1 MKGTQQHTIFASLRL
16 KYNDADLMSMYNL
29 GGVGGFDVVTPKM
42 HKIKVSIAGI
52 NQTQFIVIMSSAFL
66 TNNGVTP

>member
-1 MKGTQQHTIFASLRL
+1 MC
-16 KYNDADLMSMYNL
+16 MYNL

>member
-1 MKGTQQHTIFASLRL
+1 MFTTLQS
-16 KYNDADLMSMYNL
+16 KYNDANLMSMNNL

-52 NQTQFIVIMSSAFL
+52 NQTQFIVTMSSAFL